1 MSFSENLQHLRKKER
16 MTQEQLAE
24 RLDVSRQA
32 VSKWESAQSYP
43 EMDKI
48 LQICEMFHCDINT
61 LVQGDVTES
70 EKEDTAGYEQQMNRL
85 SLLTATAF
93 SMIIAA
99 VGLFVLL
106 EKLLK
111 DILHEDLL
119 VIGMFVIIAVAVSIL
134 IVTGIN
140 HEYFIKRYAVIQ
152 DFYTEN
158 ERYNFNRKFAISI
171 AVGVCLIFFGLCLNM
186 GLEYMGNQVLEEI
199 GSGLFLFCVAAA
211 VWIFIYYGMQKEK
224 YEVEKYNQ
232 RNQNT
237 HTKGKKLTRK
247 ISGVI
252 WLLAVAVFLYM
263 GLAHDMF
270 RTAWVV
276 FPIGWILCV
285 VAGIIVGDKE

>member
-48 LQICEMFHCDINT
+48 LQLCEMFHCDINT

-140 HEYFIKRYAVIQ
+140 HEYFMKRYAVIQ

-199 GSGLFLFCVAAA
+199 GSGIFLFCVAAA

-232 RNQNT
+232 RNQST
-237 HTKGKKLTRK
+237 LTKGKKLTRK
-247 ISGVI
+247 ISSVI

-263 GLAHDMF
+263 GLARDMF
-270 RTAWVV
+270 RIAWVV
-276 FPIGWILCV
+276 FPIGWILCA
-285 VAGIIVGDKE
+285 VADIIVGDKE

>member
-1 MSFSENLQHLRKKER
+1 MSFSENLQHLRKKEG

-48 LQICEMFHCDINT
+48 LQICEMFHCDMNT

-70 EKEDTAGYEQQMNRL
+70 EKEDTAGYEQQMNRY
-85 SLLTATAF
+85 SLLVASAV
-93 SMIIAA
+93 SIIISA
-99 VGLFVLL
+99 VGLFVIL
-106 EKLLK
+106 EELLK
-111 DILHEDLL
+111 GAIHEDLL
-119 VIGMFVIIAVAVSIL
+119 AIGMFVIIAAAVSIL

-140 HEYFIKRYAVIQ
+140 HEYFRKRYSVIQ
-152 DFYTEN
+152 DFYTED
-158 ERYNFNRKFAISI
+158 ERYNFNRKFAM
-171 AVGVCLIFFGLCLNM
+171 AVAAGVCLIFFGLCLNM
-186 GLEYMGNQVLEEI
+186 GLGYMGNAVIEEMGGGI
-199 GSGLFLFCVAAA
+199 FLFCVAAA
-211 VWIFIYYGMQKEK
+211 VWIFIYFGTQKEK
-224 YEVEKYNQ
+224 YDIERYNQ
-232 RNQNT
+232 INQGT
-237 HTKGKKLTRK
+237 LKKGEKLIGK

-252 WLLAVAVFLYM
+252 MLLAVAIFLYL

-276 FPIGWILCV
+276 FPVAGILCA

>member
-1 MSFSENLQHLRKKER
+1 MSFSENLQYLRKKKE

-24 RLDVSRQA
+24 QLDVSRQA

-48 LQICEMFHCDINT
+48 LQICELFHCDINT

-70 EKEDTAGYEQQMNRL
+70 AKEDTAGYEQQMNRF
-85 SLLTATAF
+85 SLLVATAV
-93 SMIIAA
+93 SMIISA
-99 VGLFVLL
+99 VGLFVILD
-106 EKLLK
+106 ELLK
-111 DILHEDLL
+111 GAIHEDLL
-119 VIGMFVIIAVAVSIL
+119 AIGMFVIIAVAVSIL

-140 HEYFIKRYAVIQ
+140 QEYFRKRYAVIQ

-158 ERYNFNRKFAISI
+158 ERYNFNRRFAVAI

-186 GLEYMGNQVLEEI
+186 GLGYMGNAVIEEI
-199 GSGLFLFCVAAA
+199 GGGIFLFCVAAA

-224 YEVEKYNQ
+224 YEIERYNKVNQGALKKGEK
-232 RNQNT
+232 
-237 HTKGKKLTRK
+237 LLAK

-252 WLLAVAVFLYM
+252 MLSAVAIFLYL

-276 FPIGWILCV
+276 FPAAGLLCAI
-285 VAGIIVGDKE
+285 AGIIVGDKE

>member
-1 MSFSENLQHLRKKER
+1 MSFSENLQHLRKKEG

-48 LQICEMFHCDINT
+48 LQICEMFHCDMNT

-70 EKEDTAGYEQQMNRL
+70 EKEDTAGYEQQMNRY
-85 SLLTATAF
+85 SLLVASAV
-93 SMIIAA
+93 SIIISA
-99 VGLFVLL
+99 VGLFVIL
-106 EKLLK
+106 EELLK
-111 DILHEDLL
+111 GAIHEDLL
-119 VIGMFVIIAVAVSIL
+119 AIGMFVIIAAAVSVL

-140 HEYFIKRYAVIQ
+140 HEYFRKRYSVIQ

-158 ERYNFNRKFAISI
+158 ERYNFNRKFAM
-171 AVGVCLIFFGLCLNM
+171 AVAAGVCLIFFGLCLNM
-186 GLEYMGNQVLEEI
+186 GLGYMGNAVIEEMGGGI
-199 GSGLFLFCVAAA
+199 FLFCVAAA
-211 VWIFIYYGMQKEK
+211 VWIFIYFGTQKEK
-224 YEVEKYNQ
+224 YDIERYNQ
-232 RNQNT
+232 INQGT
-237 HTKGKKLTRK
+237 LKKGEKLIGK

-252 WLLAVAVFLYM
+252 MLLAVAIFLYL

-276 FPIGWILCV
+276 FPVAGILCA